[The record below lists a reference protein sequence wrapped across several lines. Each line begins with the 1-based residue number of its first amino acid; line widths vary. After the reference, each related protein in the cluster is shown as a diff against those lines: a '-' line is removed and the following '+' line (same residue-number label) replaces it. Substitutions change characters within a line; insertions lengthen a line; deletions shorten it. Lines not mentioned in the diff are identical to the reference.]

1 MNLINTIKTAWQS
14 LKRNKSRT
22 FLTVIGIVIG
32 ITAVITV
39 LSAGQ
44 AIKSLIIGELES
56 FGSNYIQVEVKTPST
71 EQASTENAFSMVG
84 GSVITSL
91 KESDAQEIAKHPNIS
106 IFYTGLMGQ
115 EIVSYQN
122 QLKKVFLF
130 GTNEDFINIDSGE
143 INQGRFFDEDEN
155 SSLAKVAVLGSKVK
169 NELFG
174 NNDSLGKYIKVGKE
188 KFQVVGEMKERGAS
202 FTFDMDNMIFLPVK
216 TLQKKLLGVDYVSFV
231 IAQLE
236 DNSTSAE
243 TAEEVT
249 LIMRDQ
255 HDITDP
261 NKDDFAVTTMEQAME
276 MLDIVISG
284 VQILLIA
291 LGSISLV
298 VGGVGIMNIMYVSVT
313 ERTFEIGLR
322 KAVGA
327 KNKNIL
333 WQFLSEAV
341 IITFIGGIIGIAL
354 GILLSGLISVVAQS
368 QGFDWK
374 FSVSVSGI
382 VLASLMSMIVGLV
395 FGLYPAK
402 RAAGLNPIDA
412 LRHE

>member
-1 MNLINTIKTAWQS
+1 M
-14 LKRNKSRT
+14 
-22 FLTVIGIVIG
+22 
-32 ITAVITV
+32 
-39 LSAGQ
+39 
-44 AIKSLIIGELES
+44 
-56 FGSNYIQVEVKTPST
+56 
-71 EQASTENAFSMVG
+71 
-84 GSVITSL
+84 
-91 KESDAQEIAKHPNIS
+91 
-106 IFYTGLMGQ
+106 
-115 EIVSYQN
+115 
-122 QLKKVFLF
+122 
-130 GTNEDFINIDSGE
+130 
-143 INQGRFFDEDEN
+143 
-155 SSLAKVAVLGSKVK
+155 
-169 NELFG
+169 
-174 NNDSLGKYIKVGKE
+174 
-188 KFQVVGEMKERGAS
+188 
-202 FTFDMDNMIFLPVK
+202 
-216 TLQKKLLGVDYVSFV
+216 DYVSFV